1 VYGCGGVGLSAVL
14 GAVAVGATPIV
25 VVDVAEDKLELALS
39 LGATDAVRWTDSAEH
54 TAELVRSVSA
64 GGVDYA
70 FEATGRTEA
79 GEAAFLSTRPH
90 GAAVLIGIPRAEATL
105 SLPASQ
111 IVRTER
117 RVLGSVYGSAR
128 PERDFPALL
137 ALYMRGR
144 LPLDRLISARLP
156 LEGVERA
163 FDALR
168 AATGARF
175 VLDLDG
181 GSA

>member
-1 VYGCGGVGLSAVL
+1 
-14 GAVAVGATPIV
+14 
-25 VVDVAEDKLELALS
+25 
-39 LGATDAVRWTDSAEH
+39 
-54 TAELVRSVSA
+54 
-64 GGVDYA
+64 
-70 FEATGRTEA
+70 
-79 GEAAFLSTRPH
+79 
-90 GAAVLIGIPRAEATL
+90 
-105 SLPASQ
+105 
-111 IVRTER
+111 VRTER

-137 ALYMRGR
+137 DLYLRGR